1 MATRTGLGYAAT
13 GFIVAGSIIAATAAT
28 VGLRTQQASE
38 VPAPSTLESALVANA
53 APPSAITVAPVAAA
67 PPLSAPATQP
77 AAQPVAPP
85 AAQQFAA
92 TAAQPLTVA
101 ATSPRREHDDDEDDD
116 DDEHEERRE
125 RESLKSLFT
134 SFRREHR

>member
-38 VPAPSTLESALVANA
+38 VPAPSTIESALVANA
-53 APPSAITVAPVAAA
+53 APSPTLAPIAAA
-67 PPLSAPATQP
+67 PPAGVPVAQP

-116 DDEHEERRE
+116 DEHEERRE